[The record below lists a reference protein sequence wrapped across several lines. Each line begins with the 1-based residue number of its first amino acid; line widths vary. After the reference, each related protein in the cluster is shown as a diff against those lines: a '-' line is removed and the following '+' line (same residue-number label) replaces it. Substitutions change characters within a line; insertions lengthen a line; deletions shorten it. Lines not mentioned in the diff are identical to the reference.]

1 MLPVSMHWNSVSGK
15 DQDSMGQLRVT
26 ANVVVLI
33 GIYIHYYYYYYDSGH
48 SQLTN
53 GWIPEKE
60 NAAGSVRR
68 HSAWE

>member
-1 MLPVSMHWNSVSGK
+1 
-15 DQDSMGQLRVT
+15 MGQLRVT